1 MNLFQQDEQCV
12 PSSKGASFSSLP
24 ARTAETIGTFARA
37 IVADHPADTGRRAAH
52 CGISVLVHMA
62 TIMLLLIL
70 PLLSSGTLHPYVRTQ
85 DLLILPIAPRSA
97 PPRMPEH
104 SVLPIPQAAVET
116 ANLTPA
122 VFVTHR
128 RDEGW
133 VGATPL
139 VDSAMIDPRGFTD
152 GTGNVLGGVLSHAF
166 TPVVLAV
173 PRNDRQVVHSGGV
186 VRQARLLSFSL
197 QYPDVAKLAHISG
210 KVILAAIIDTT
221 GNVHRVHPL
230 SGHPFLVAAAMD
242 AVERARFKPV
252 LLDGQPIRCDLTIE
266 VNFRL
271 PRDEQY

>member
-1 MNLFQQDEQCV
+1 MNLLQQDEQGIS
-12 PSSKGASFSSLP
+12 SSKGASFSLLP
-24 ARTAETIGTFARA
+24 AGTAETIGTFARA

-52 CGISVLVHMA
+52 CGISVLVHTA
-62 TIMLLLIL
+62 TILLLLIL
-70 PLLSSGTLHPYVRTQ
+70 PLLSSETLHPYVRTQ
-85 DLLILPIAPRSA
+85 DLIVLPIAPRSDS
-97 PPRMPEH
+97 PRTPER
-104 SVLPIPQAAVET
+104 SILPISRTALET
-116 ANLTPA
+116 ANHTPA
-122 VFVTHR
+122 VFVTRR

-133 VGATPL
+133 ASATPL
-139 VDSAMIDPRGFTD
+139 VDPAMIDPRGFTD

-166 TPVVLAV
+166 TPLVLAI

-197 QYPDVAKLAHISG
+197 QYPELAKLAHISG

-242 AVERARFKPV
+242 AVARARFKPV
-252 LLDGQPIRCDLTIE
+252 LLDGEPIRTDLTIE

-271 PRDEQY
+271 PRDE